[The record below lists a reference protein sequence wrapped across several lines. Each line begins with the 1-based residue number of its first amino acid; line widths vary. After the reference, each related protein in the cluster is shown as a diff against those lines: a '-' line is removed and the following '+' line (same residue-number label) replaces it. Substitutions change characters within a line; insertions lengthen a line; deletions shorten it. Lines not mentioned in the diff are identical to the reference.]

1 MNYLKSCI
9 LKDFNKANGKFFYS
23 FEVTARDGFEVDRA
37 GFKKCPL
44 FVDITWIANNNLMC
58 GKISESPAFKL
69 ARSIEWCHVVSSL
82 TCFKLNDP
90 HIDEILIM
98 ENVKNMT
105 ILRGGKKSL
114 KRSRVFKSLPLIHRQ
129 G

>member
-9 LKDFNKANGKFFYS
+9 LKDFNKENGKFFYS
-23 FEVTARDGFEVDRA
+23 FEVTAKDGFEIDRA
-37 GFKKCPL
+37 GLKKCPL

-69 ARSIEWCHVVSSL
+69 AKKIEWCHVVNSL
-82 TCFKLNDP
+82 TCFQLNDD
-90 HIDEILIM
+90 HINEVLTM
-98 ENVKNMT
+98 ENIKNMT
-105 ILRGGKKSL
+105 VLRGGKKVL
-114 KRSRVFKSLPLIHRQ
+114 ERSRVFKPLPLIHRQ